1 MNNIKKQLIFMGP
14 PASGKG
20 TQTKMLAEKT
30 GFPHVD
36 TGSLLRAA
44 IKNETELGKIA
55 KSYIEKGQLAPAEL
69 VASIIKERLL
79 QDDCKNGYI
88 LDGYPRSLA
97 QAIMLDDIM
106 KEINQGVQTEFKA
119 ICFDIPD
126 EMLLERIVNRRSC
139 PKCGRIYNTKFLP
152 PKTEGICDDDGET
165 LTQRKDD
172 TEEVAKMRFETY
184 YKETEPL
191 IDFYTKRGELV
202 HLDATGSTQ
211 DIFEKLLKLI

>member
-1 MNNIKKQLIFMGP
+1 MSNIKKQLIFMGP

-36 TGSLLRAA
+36 TGSLLRSA

-69 VASIIKERLL
+69 VASIIKERLM

-106 KEINQGVQTEFKA
+106 KEINQGVQTDFKA

-139 PKCGRIYNTKFLP
+139 PKCGRIYNIKFLP

>member
-1 MNNIKKQLIFMGP
+1 MSNIKKQLIFMGP

>member
-1 MNNIKKQLIFMGP
+1 MTKKQLIFMGP

-55 KSYIEKGQLAPAEL
+55 KSYIEKGQLAPANL
-69 VASIIKERLL
+69 VASIIKERLME
-79 QDDCKNGYI
+79 DDCKNGYI
-88 LDGYPRSLA
+88 LDGYPRSTE
-97 QAIMLDDIM
+97 QALMLDEIM
-106 KEINQGVQTEFKA
+106 KEINKGVETEFKA

-126 EMLLERIVNRRSC
+126 DMLLERIVNRRSC

-152 PKTEGICDDDGET
+152 PKIDGICDDDGET
-165 LTQRKDD
+165 LIQRKDD
-172 TEEVAKMRFETY
+172 TEEVAKTRFETY
-184 YKETEPL
+184 YAQTEPL
-191 IDFYTKRGELV
+191 IDFYTKRGSLV
-202 HLDATGSTQ
+202 HLDATGDTKE
-211 DIFEKLLKLI
+211 IFEKLLKLI

>member
-1 MNNIKKQLIFMGP
+1 MIKKQLIFMGP

-20 TQTKMLAEKT
+20 TQTKMLAKKT

-44 IKNETELGKIA
+44 IKNETEYGKIA

-69 VASIIKERLL
+69 VASIIKERLMR
-79 QDDCKNGYI
+79 DDCKNGYI

-97 QAIMLDDIM
+97 QALMLDDIL
-106 KEINQGVQTEFKA
+106 KEINEGVETEFKA
-119 ICFDIPD
+119 VCFDISED
-126 EMLLERIVNRRSC
+126 MLLERIVNRRSC

-152 PKTEGICDDDGET
+152 PKIEGICDDDGET

-172 TEEVAKMRFETY
+172 TEDVAKTRFETY

-191 IDFYTKRGELV
+191 IEFYTKRGNLV
-202 HLDATGSTQ
+202 HLDATGTAEE
-211 DIFEKLLKLI
+211 IFEKLLKLI

>member
-1 MNNIKKQLIFMGP
+1 MSNIKKQLIFMGP

-191 IDFYTKRGELV
+191 INFYTKRGELV
-202 HLDATGSTQ
+202 HLDAAGSTQ

>member
-1 MNNIKKQLIFMGP
+1 MTKKQLIFMGP

-20 TQTKMLAEKT
+20 TQTKILAQKT

-55 KSYIEKGQLAPAEL
+55 KNYIEKGQLAPADL
-69 VASIIKERLL
+69 VASIIKERLM
-79 QDDCKNGYI
+79 QDDCKNGFI
-88 LDGYPRSLA
+88 LDGYPRSLE
-97 QAIMLDDIM
+97 QAHKLDEMLSDINGNI
-106 KEINQGVQTEFKA
+106 EAEFKA

-126 EMLLERIVNRRSC
+126 DMLLERIVNRRSC

-152 PKTEGICDDDGET
+152 PKVEGVCDFDEEK

-172 TEEVAKMRFETY
+172 TQEVAKTRFETY

-191 IDFYTKRGELV
+191 IDFYTKRNVLV

-211 DIFEKLLKLI
+211 EIFDKLLKLI

>member
-1 MNNIKKQLIFMGP
+1 MTKKQLIFMGP

-55 KSYIEKGQLAPAEL
+55 KSYIEKGQLAPAKL

-79 QDDCKNGYI
+79 EDDCKNGYI
-88 LDGYPRSLA
+88 LDGYPRSTE
-97 QAIMLDDIM
+97 QALMLDEIM
-106 KEINQGVQTEFKA
+106 EDINQGVETEFKV

-126 EMLLERIVNRRSC
+126 DMLLERIVNRRSC

-152 PKTEGICDDDGET
+152 PKKDGVCDNDGEE
-165 LTQRKDD
+165 LVQRKDD
-172 TEEVAKMRFETY
+172 TEEVAKARFETY
-184 YKETEPL
+184 YAQTEPL
-191 IDFYTKRGELV
+191 IDFYTKRGILV
-202 HLDATGSTQ
+202 HLDATGDTKE
-211 DIFEKLLKLI
+211 IFEKLLKLI

>member
-1 MNNIKKQLIFMGP
+1 
-14 PASGKG
+14 
-20 TQTKMLAEKT
+20 
-30 GFPHVD
+30 
-36 TGSLLRAA
+36 
-44 IKNETELGKIA
+44 
-55 KSYIEKGQLAPAEL
+55 
-69 VASIIKERLL
+69 
-79 QDDCKNGYI
+79 
-88 LDGYPRSLA
+88 
-97 QAIMLDDIM
+97 
-106 KEINQGVQTEFKA
+106 
-119 ICFDIPD
+119 
-126 EMLLERIVNRRSC
+126 MLLERIVNRRSC

-152 PKTEGICDDDGET
+152 PKTEEICDDDGET

>member
-1 MNNIKKQLIFMGP
+1 MTKKQLIFMGP

-55 KSYIEKGQLAPAEL
+55 KSYIEKGQLAPANL

-79 QDDCKNGYI
+79 EDDCKNGYI
-88 LDGYPRSLA
+88 LDGYPRSLE
-97 QAIMLDDIM
+97 QALMLDEIM
-106 KEINQGVQTEFKA
+106 AEINQGVETEFKA

-126 EMLLERIVNRRSC
+126 DMLLERIVNRRSC

-152 PKTEGICDDDGET
+152 PKVDGVCDFDGEK

-172 TEEVAKMRFETY
+172 TEEVAKARFETY

-191 IDFYTKRGELV
+191 IDFYTKRNVLV

-211 DIFEKLLKLI
+211 EIFDKLLKLI